1 VDRVVVDAGR
11 GDREPDAVLANHGA
25 GRTVGDGEEPVA
37 AFGNG
42 DRRGARDASLGELV
56 ALATKDVS
64 LLVRQEIEL
73 AKAEVGRQVAGA
85 AVGAGLLGAAAGLA
99 LGAMIALTIFL
110 GELLAWAGLAR
121 FWAFLL
127 TAGLLLAMAGVLVL
141 LAVLRLRRLQP
152 PRRTISSVRA
162 DVALLRHPIGGA
174 SGTDKGA
181 AAVQNDSAAAPR
193 PAEPV
198 ITPIPPSRQSGRR
211 PADLDRAVERRA

>member
-1 VDRVVVDAGR
+1 M
-11 GDREPDAVLANHGA
+11 
-25 GRTVGDGEEPVA
+25 A

-99 LGAMIALTIFL
+99 LGAMIALTIFF
-110 GELLAWAGLAR
+110 GELFAWAGLAR

-127 TAGLLLAMAGVLVL
+127 TAGLLLVLAGLLAL

-152 PRRTISSVRA
+152 PRRAISSVRA
-162 DVALLRHPIGGA
+162 DVALLRHPVAGA
-174 SGTDKGA
+174 SGADKGGS
-181 AAVQNDSAAAPR
+181 AVKIDSTAAPR
-193 PAEPV
+193 SAEPV

-211 PADLDRAVERRA
+211 PAALDPADEPRA